1 MLTDEAKKR
10 IAPLIN
16 EEILEDI
23 YIIVDMYCK
32 DGLEGIFPVI
42 EKVIEK
48 VMGDEKIVKA
58 GEDGMLV
65 LVAIRTSSFEEF
77 KKAVML

>member
-1 MLTDEAKKR
+1 MITDEAKRR

-23 YIIVDMYCK
+23 YIIANMYCK
-32 DGLEGIFPVI
+32 DGLEGIFS
-42 EKVIEK
+42 VIEK

-65 LVAIRTSSFEEF
+65 LVSLHTNSIEEF